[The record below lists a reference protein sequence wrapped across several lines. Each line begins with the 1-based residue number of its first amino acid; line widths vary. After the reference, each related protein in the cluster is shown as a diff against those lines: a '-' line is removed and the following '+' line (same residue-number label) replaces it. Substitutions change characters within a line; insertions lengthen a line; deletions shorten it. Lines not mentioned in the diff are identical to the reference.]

1 MSSLIENYLQSDA
14 GMAKVAE
21 LFPQV
26 SSGLTKVATDLGE
39 DLELNRAVSF
49 IASKSYLRRK
59 EAALIS
65 AAVQEL
71 GRL

>member
-1 MSSLIENYLQSDA
+1 
-14 GMAKVAE
+14 MAKVAE
-21 LFPQV
+21 LFPRV
-26 SSGLTKVATDLGE
+26 SSGATKVATDIGE
-39 DLELNRAVSF
+39 DLELHRAVGF

-59 EAALIS
+59 EAGLIS

>member
-1 MSSLIENYLQSDA
+1 MSSLIENYLRSDT

-26 SSGLTKVATDLGE
+26 SSGLTKVSTDLGE
-39 DLELNRAVSF
+39 DLELRRAVGF

-59 EAALIS
+59 EAGLIS
-65 AAVQEL
+65 AAIQEL